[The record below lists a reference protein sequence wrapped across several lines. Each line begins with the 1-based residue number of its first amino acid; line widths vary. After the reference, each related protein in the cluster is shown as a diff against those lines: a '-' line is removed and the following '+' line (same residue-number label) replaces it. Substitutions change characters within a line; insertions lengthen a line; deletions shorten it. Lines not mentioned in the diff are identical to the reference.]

1 MDDDFFYDEESFN
14 DDVKLSVTE
23 QAELSLMSSIK
34 KLASEM
40 EMNLKL
46 NERDDFEANLEIITG
61 QLDHLISINNLKTE
75 GLSEEE
81 LLEKI
86 DEIYKQT
93 TELTLANIDTV
104 LEDLNEDKST
114 GADSSFCNDESDD
127 GCDW

>member
-114 GADSSFCNDESDD
+114 GADSSSCNGESDD

>member
-34 KLASEM
+34 KVASEM

-61 QLDHLISINNLKTE
+61 QLDHLISINNLKT
-75 GLSEEE
+75 
-81 LLEKI
+81 I
-86 DEIYKQT
+86 I
-93 TELTLANIDTV
+93 
-104 LEDLNEDKST
+104 
-114 GADSSFCNDESDD
+114 CNTNLP
-127 GCDW
+127 